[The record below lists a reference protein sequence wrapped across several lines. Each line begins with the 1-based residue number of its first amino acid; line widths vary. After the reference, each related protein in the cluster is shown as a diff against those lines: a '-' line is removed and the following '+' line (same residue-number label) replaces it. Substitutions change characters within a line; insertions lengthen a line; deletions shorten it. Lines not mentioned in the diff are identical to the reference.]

1 MDMICKTDDNTKERF
16 FILIAAFIAA
26 LMMIIAL
33 NRNTSHIETPA
44 MQWKSDTSWVKSWNN

>member
-1 MDMICKTDDNTKERF
+1 MDMICKTEDNTKERIL
-16 FILIAAFIAA
+16 ILIAAFIAA

-44 MQWKSDTSWVKSWNN
+44 IQWQSDTSWVKSW